1 MTLYLVYKSIVLVKW
16 VWVMLNYYTVNKAAV
31 CATAQYCAPILC
43 MKWML
48 KCSLNIS
55 CICVLIFLR
64 MYHIKTHV
72 PLIPVQVVAWLRQP
86 NIMDILCERHSGL
99 RTSPALRD
107 KVTAIRMDGTAALD
121 RLSHD
126 VDLIIV
132 LRLLNYFVSFHI
144 YLLLPSCLTYM

>member
-1 MTLYLVYKSIVLVKW
+1 MIMH
-16 VWVMLNYYTVNKAAV
+16 VMNVNF
-31 CATAQYCAPILC
+31 
-43 MKWML
+43 
-48 KCSLNIS
+48 SLNIS
-55 CICVLIFLR
+55 YLVLLSHV
-64 MYHIKTHV
+64 YHITVHIYLL
-72 PLIPVQVVAWLRQP
+72 PAQVVAWLRQP

-132 LRLLNYFVSFHI
+132 LRYLLNRSVCIFISFSSVS
-144 YLLLPSCLTYM
+144 

>member
-1 MTLYLVYKSIVLVKW
+1 M
-16 VWVMLNYYTVNKAAV
+16 
-31 CATAQYCAPILC
+31 
-43 MKWML
+43 
-48 KCSLNIS
+48 
-55 CICVLIFLR
+55 
-64 MYHIKTHV
+64 
-72 PLIPVQVVAWLRQP
+72 PVQVVAWLRQP

-132 LRLLNYFVSFHI
+132 LRLLAKINSLYFFFLYSSLI
-144 YLLLPSCLTYM
+144 CLYFCKAL

>member
-1 MTLYLVYKSIVLVKW
+1 
-16 VWVMLNYYTVNKAAV
+16 
-31 CATAQYCAPILC
+31 
-43 MKWML
+43 
-48 KCSLNIS
+48 
-55 CICVLIFLR
+55 
-64 MYHIKTHV
+64 MYHIKIHV
-72 PLIPVQVVAWLRQP
+72 LLMPVQVVAWLRQP

-132 LRLLNYFVSFHI
+132 LRLLDYFISLHV
-144 YLLLPSCLTYM
+144 YLLLSSC

>member
-1 MTLYLVYKSIVLVKW
+1 M
-16 VWVMLNYYTVNKAAV
+16 
-31 CATAQYCAPILC
+31 
-43 MKWML
+43 
-48 KCSLNIS
+48 
-55 CICVLIFLR
+55 
-64 MYHIKTHV
+64 
-72 PLIPVQVVAWLRQP
+72 PVQVVAWLRQP

-132 LRLLNYFVSFHI
+132 LRLLAQYHLTHFSFSS
-144 YLLLPSCLTYM
+144 LP